1 VFVRCDFCGSP
12 TARWS
17 FPARDRR
24 WAACEKCRAAV
35 EADDREALLERS
47 LLMPVP
53 RTVPDRYAP
62 RFREQA
68 RALHEEFWTS
78 RAGAGEPL

>member
-1 VFVRCDFCGSP
+1 M
-12 TARWS
+12 ARWRY
-17 FPARDRR
+17 PARERG
-24 WAACEKCRAAV
+24 WAACEKCRAAI
-35 EADDREALLERS
+35 EADDREALLERA

-68 RALHEEFWTS
+68 RELHEEFWTS
-78 RAGAGEPL
+78 RAGAAERL

>member
-1 VFVRCDFCGSP
+1 M
-12 TARWS
+12 ARWRY
-17 FPARDRR
+17 PARDRD
-24 WAACEKCRAAV
+24 WAACEKCRAAI
-35 EADDREALLERS
+35 ESDDRQTLLERA

-68 RALHEEFWTS
+68 RELHEDFWVS

>member
-1 VFVRCDFCGSP
+1 M
-12 TARWS
+12 ARWRY
-17 FPARDRR
+17 PARERH
-24 WAACEKCRAAV
+24 WTACEKCRAAI

-53 RTVPDRYAP
+53 RTVPDRYAA

-68 RALHEEFWTS
+68 RELHEEFWLS
-78 RAGAGEPL
+78 RAGAGEPLG